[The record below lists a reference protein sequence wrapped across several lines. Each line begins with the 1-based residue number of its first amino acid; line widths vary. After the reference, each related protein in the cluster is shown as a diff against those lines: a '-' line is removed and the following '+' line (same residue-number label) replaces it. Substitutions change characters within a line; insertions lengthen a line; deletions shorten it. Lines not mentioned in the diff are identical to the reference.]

1 VEARASALVST
12 VVRYHQAM
20 RGNTVV
26 LSHQAMSGNTVV
38 RYRQAMRGSAVTSYH
53 QQAMG
58 GHDALIGKDLFN
70 RHYYAQRDMV
80 QQIVESARNKYE
92 FLLFVVKAVTST
104 VFATRSTSLGG
115 CACKGEG
122 CVRGCGVMWC
132 CALLVRVTQLDIQ

>member
-1 VEARASALVST
+1 VEERAARDLVHA
-12 VVRYHQAM
+12 VVRYHQLM
-20 RGNTVV
+20 HG
-26 LSHQAMSGNTVV
+26 STVV
-38 RYRQAMRGSAVTSYH
+38 RDRQAMRA
-53 QQAMG
+53 
-58 GHDALIGKDLFN
+58 HDALIGKDLYN
-70 RHYYAQRDMV
+70 RLYYAQRDMV